1 MQCFKHNF
9 LKKTINHLFWWV
21 TAYSTVDKSYS
32 IFLFF
37 LIVKC
42 FSVTV
47 KKNDHTIF
55 FYIELH
61 KIIHMKENH
70 FIINVFY
77 LLFSTYIETMTWCH
91 LWPHFL
97 SWLPTVPEPTSCL
110 YAQSLKGVHFFK
122 LNEWRN
128 E

>member
-21 TAYSTVDKSYS
+21 TAYSIVDKSYS

-37 LIVKC
+37 LMVRC

-47 KKNDHTIF
+47 KKKKNHTIS

-70 FIINVFY
+70 FIINVSY
-77 LLFSTYIETMTWCH
+77 LLFSIYVETMTWCH
-91 LWPHFL
+91 LWPLFL
-97 SWLPTVPEPTSCL
+97 SWLPTVSEPTSCVCPEPKRSPL
-110 YAQSLKGVHFFK
+110 FK